1 MFRRLVEKVSG
12 KNIVIVIMVLSI
24 IEGILSIFSTAN
36 PFSVVIY
43 VVAAVLMYK
52 GLPYAR
58 WILAFGHGV
67 TVFSGILVVAYAIG
81 DSDVTAIQLGAAI
94 FLIILS
100 GFLAWTLVYN
110 KKVEDFLYDQQIEN
124 KW

>member
-1 MFRRLVEKVSG
+1 MKIRDRLSG
-12 KNIVIVIMVLSI
+12 KHIVIVIMVLSI
-24 IEGILSIFSTAN
+24 ISGIISIFTTAN

-43 VVAAVLMYK
+43 VVAAILMYK
-52 GLPYAR
+52 GVPTAR
-58 WILAFGHGV
+58 WILAFGYGF
-67 TVFSGILVVAYAIG
+67 TVFSGILLVARAIG
-81 DSDVTAIQLGAAI
+81 DSDVAAWQIGVAII
-94 FLIILS
+94 LIILS